1 MGMAVRDIASE
12 NARIGQR
19 FTVHKTKLTG
29 PYKPTPQAEV
39 KLSRFPPIDRVLV
52 DIVQN
57 RQFKR
62 T

>member
-1 MGMAVRDIASE
+1 MTMNNIASE
-12 NARIGQR
+12 NAHIEQR
-19 FTVHKTKLTG
+19 FTVEKN
-29 PYKPTPQAEV
+29 KPTGSYTPAPKAKV

-57 RQFKR
+57 RQFWR

>member
-1 MGMAVRDIASE
+1 MAMKDIASE
-12 NARIGQR
+12 NAPIGQR

-29 PYKPTPQAEV
+29 PYKPAPQAEV
-39 KLSRFPPIDRVLV
+39 KLSRFPPIERVLV

-62 T
+62 A